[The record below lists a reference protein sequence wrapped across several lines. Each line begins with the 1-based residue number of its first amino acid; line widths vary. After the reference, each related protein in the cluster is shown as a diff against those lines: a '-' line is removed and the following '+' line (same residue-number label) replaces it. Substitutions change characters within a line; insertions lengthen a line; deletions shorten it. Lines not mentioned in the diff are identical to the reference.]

1 MPTIPYLIGYS
12 IKPKSV
18 SVTGTV
24 TFTDGT
30 NDIIPNQQ
38 QCEAYG
44 YIYDISTGTCMAYQ
58 YNTNINKSIVDENN
72 NIQGS
77 DNSVQTGTNNT
88 YIMGENNTVRGL
100 SRNNVIAGVNNE
112 IKNNINN
119 TAVFGVG
126 GDSIFNNA
134 MIFGGNNQDDRA
146 GTRQTIKLMYGCQ
159 TTNNSTVDSFPNN
172 GSSTGISNLVFF
184 EPQINRVYYFQ
195 SETLAVRVGGSSG
208 SGAVGDFKAW
218 VERGVVK
225 NAGGT
230 LSIDR
235 SRTSPADNG
244 GALSGWSPINAVSGS
259 NFRQTVKGA
268 NNMTIEWV
276 STIRFMQLFTN
287 AVLP

>member
-1 MPTIPYLIGYS
+1 MPTIPYLNGYS
-12 IKPKSV
+12 IKPKAV
-18 SVTGTV
+18 SATGTV

-30 NDIIPNQQ
+30 NNIIPNQQ

-44 YIYDISTGTCMAYQ
+44 YNYDKVTGTCTAFV
-58 YNTNINKSIVDENN
+58 YNNNLGRSINNENN
-72 NIQGS
+72 NIQGNENVVES
-77 DNSVQTGTNNT
+77 GTNNT
-88 YIMGENNTVRGL
+88 YIMGENNTVKGL
-100 SRNNVIAGVNNE
+100 SRNNIIAGVNNE
-112 IKNNINN
+112 IENSINN

-126 GDSIFNNA
+126 GQSIFNNA

-172 GSSTGISNLVFF
+172 SLSSLIFF
-184 EPQINRVYYFQ
+184 QPEVNRVYYFQ
-195 SETLAVRVGGSSG
+195 SETLAVRIGGTSG

-276 STIRFMQLFTN
+276 TTIRFMQLFTG
-287 AVLP
+287 VTLP

>member
-1 MPTIPYLIGYS
+1 MPTIPYLNGYS
-12 IKPKSV
+12 IKPKAV
-18 SVTGTV
+18 SMIGTV
-24 TFTDGT
+24 TYTDGT

-44 YIYDISTGTCMAYQ
+44 YTY
-58 YNTNINKSIVDENN
+58 DENN

-88 YIMGENNTVRGL
+88 YIMGENNTVKGL
-100 SRNNVIAGVNNE
+100 SRNNIIAGINNE
-112 IKNNINN
+112 IQNNINN

-126 GDSIFNNA
+126 GDGVFNNA

-146 GTRQTIKLMYGCQ
+146 GTRQTITLMYGGQ
-159 TTNNSTVDSFPNN
+159 SEDNSTIDIFPNN
-172 GSSTGISNLVFF
+172 SLSALVFF
-184 EPQINRVYYFQ
+184 EPEVNRVYYFQ
-195 SETLAVRVGGSSG
+195 SETLAVRIGGTSG

-276 STIRFMQLFTN
+276 STIRFMQLYTG
-287 AVLP
+287 VTLP

>member
-1 MPTIPYLIGYS
+1 MADILYLNGYS
-12 IKPKSV
+12 IKPNFV
-18 SVTGTV
+18 STTGTV

-30 NDIIPNQQ
+30 NDIAPNQQ

-44 YIYDISTGTCMAYQ
+44 FKYDKATDTCIAYN
-58 YNTNINKSIVDENN
+58 YTDHLSRSVNNINN

-77 DNSVQTGTNNT
+77 NNAVETGTNNT

-100 SRNNVIAGVNNE
+100 SRNNIIAGVNNE

-126 GDSIFNNA
+126 GQSIFNNA

-146 GTRQTIKLMYGCQ
+146 GTRQTITLMYGCQ

-172 GSSTGISNLVFF
+172 SLSSLVFF
-184 EPQINRVYYFQ
+184 QPEVNRVYYFQ
-195 SETLAVRVGGSSG
+195 SETLAVRIGGSSG

-276 STIRFMQLFTN
+276 TTIRFMQLSTG
-287 AVLP
+287 VTLP

>member
-1 MPTIPYLIGYS
+1 MTLIPY
-12 IKPKSV
+12 IKGFLVKPARTTPLGNV
-18 SVTGTV
+18 I
-24 TFTDGT
+24 FTDGT
-30 NDIIPNQQ
+30 NEITPNQT

-44 YIYDISTGTCMAYQ
+44 YTYDKATGTCKAF
-58 YNTNINKSIVDENN
+58 NFSTNINKSFSNLSNLIEGTGNTT
-72 NIQGS
+72 
-77 DNSVQTGTNNT
+77 QTGTNNT
-88 YIMGENNTVRGL
+88 LVMGTNNIIKGL
-100 SRNNVIAGVNNE
+100 SRNNIIGGINNE
-112 IKNNINN
+112 IENNINN
-119 TAVFGVG
+119 TTVFGVG
-126 GDSIFNNA
+126 GNAVFNNA

-146 GTRQTIKLMYGCQ
+146 GTRQTITLMYGGQ
-159 TTNNSTVDSFPNN
+159 TTNNSTTDIFPNN
-172 GSSTGISNLVFF
+172 SLSALVFF
-184 EPQINRVYYFQ
+184 QPEVNRVYYFQ
-195 SETLAVRVGGSSG
+195 SETLAVRIGGTSG

-276 STIRFMQLFTN
+276 STIRFMQLSTG
-287 AVLP
+287 VTLP

>member
-1 MPTIPYLIGYS
+1 MATIPYLNGYS
-12 IKPKSV
+12 LKPTTVLS
-18 SVTGTV
+18 TGQV
-24 TFTDGT
+24 LFTDGT
-30 NDIIPNQQ
+30 DQVLPNQQ

-44 YIYDISTGTCMAYQ
+44 FRYDKATGTCFAYK
-58 YNTNINKSIVDENN
+58 YTDHLSRSINNQNN
-72 NIQGS
+72 NVQGS
-77 DNSVQTGTNNT
+77 NNTIETGTNNS
-88 YIMGENNTVRGL
+88 YIMGENNIVRGL
-100 SRNNVIAGVNNE
+100 SRNNIIGGVNNE
-112 IKNNINN
+112 IENSINN
-119 TAVFGVG
+119 TTIFGVG
-126 GDSIFNNA
+126 GVGIFNNA

-146 GTRQTIKLMYGCQ
+146 GTRQTMTLMYGGQ
-159 TTNNSTVDSFPNN
+159 SEDNSTIDIYPNN
-172 GSSTGISNLVFF
+172 DKSESVFF
-184 EPQINRVYYFQ
+184 QPAINKVYFFQ

-225 NAGGT
+225 CNAAGT

>member
-1 MPTIPYLIGYS
+1 M
-12 IKPKSV
+12 
-18 SVTGTV
+18 
-24 TFTDGT
+24 
-30 NDIIPNQQ
+30 
-38 QCEAYG
+38 
-44 YIYDISTGTCMAYQ
+44 
-58 YNTNINKSIVDENN
+58 
-72 NIQGS
+72 
-77 DNSVQTGTNNT
+77 QTGTNNT

-100 SRNNVIAGVNNE
+100 SRNNIIAGVNNE

-126 GDSIFNNA
+126 GDGVFNNA

-146 GTRQTIKLMYGCQ
+146 GTRQTITLMYGCQ

-172 GSSTGISNLVFF
+172 SLSSLVFF
-184 EPQINRVYYFQ
+184 QPEVNRVYYFQ
-195 SETLAVRVGGSSG
+195 SETLAVRIGGSSG

-276 STIRFMQLFTN
+276 TTIRFMQLSTG
-287 AVLP
+287 VTLP